1 MIIYMK
7 SRFFKEISGELGN
20 FWKKSAEKE
29 LDELKEELNKGEIII
44 DENGIAR
51 NYIGNVVM
59 DDLAEK
65 ISFISNKINLN
76 NTRQARKAEV
86 FRELKNYHPTYTVE
100 DLIEIKNVF
109 GENTKVIDIING
121 KQIQ

>member
-1 MIIYMK
+1 MK

-29 LDELKEELNKGEIII
+29 LDELKEELNKGEITI

-76 NTRQARKAEV
+76 NTRQARKIEV